1 MKQYYQN
8 RQKIKSKDR
17 YKIKYNNIKESN
29 DIKKFKILMEY
40 LNKYDSDDI
49 ENINLKDC
57 DYNLF
62 SDFNNL
68 ISVYKP
74 IKNRIIL

>member
-1 MKQYYQN
+1 
-8 RQKIKSKDR
+8 
-17 YKIKYNNIKESN
+17 
-29 DIKKFKILMEY
+29 MEY

-57 DYNLF
+57 GDYNLF
-62 SDFNNL
+62 INFNNL

-74 IKNRIIL
+74 IKKTELYCDP

>member
-1 MKQYYQN
+1 
-8 RQKIKSKDR
+8 
-17 YKIKYNNIKESN
+17 
-29 DIKKFKILMEY
+29 MEY